1 MNSTQIGITAAT
13 VFVVSTASALLF
25 SVLTKSRKPSAQ
37 YSKEPQRFPT
47 DEYIYNLNP
56 SYETKYNAD
65 RDPTMPEYDPFERTK
80 YRGGTRCLECN
91 SLRYRYTRRK

>member
-1 MNSTQIGITAAT
+1 MNSTQLGITAAS

-25 SVLTKSRKPSAQ
+25 SLLTKSRNSL
-37 YSKEPQRFPT
+37 YSDEPRRFPT

-56 SYETKYNAD
+56 SYQPKYNAD
-65 RDPTMPEYDPFERTK
+65 MDSTMPEYEPFQRTK

>member
-1 MNSTQIGITAAT
+1 MNSTQLGITAAS

-25 SVLTKSRKPSAQ
+25 SVLTKSRAL
-37 YSKEPQRFPT
+37 YSDEPRRFPT

-56 SYETKYNAD
+56 SYQPKYNAD
-65 RDPTMPEYDPFERTK
+65 MDSTMPEYEPFQRTK